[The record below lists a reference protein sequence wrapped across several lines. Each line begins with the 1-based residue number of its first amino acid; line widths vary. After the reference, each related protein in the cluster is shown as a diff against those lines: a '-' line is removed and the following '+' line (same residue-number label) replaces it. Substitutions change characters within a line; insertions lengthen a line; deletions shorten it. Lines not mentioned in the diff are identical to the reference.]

1 MFNFVREKRRLVQIV
16 LALIVLP
23 FALWGVDSYRH
34 GGDTASIAK
43 VNGEKISQQEFDSAL
58 EQQRQRMR
66 EMAGA
71 NFDPALF
78 DKPEVK
84 QSVLD
89 GLVAQYLLQQAAH
102 KAGLVVSDEQMAR
115 LIASVPAFQQEGKF
129 DKSRYEAALRAQG
142 MTPALFEYRV
152 RQDLTARQLTDAYAQ
167 NGFAAQSVAATL
179 IRLNEQARVVSL
191 AKWQTQAVPVTVT
204 EAEVQQYYAQHP
216 QEFQVPERAR
226 IEYVTFSVD
235 GLMEQVEAD
244 EREIKAYYE
253 EHLNEFGTP
262 EQRQAAHILIALP
275 KQAGDAEKAAAKAKA
290 ETVLQQVRKTPAK
303 FAELAKQY
311 SQDPGSAARG
321 GDLGFFGRGMMVKPF
336 EEAVFA
342 LKPGEISGLVQ
353 SDFGYHI
360 IRLTAVKAARTQPLE
375 EVKALISQRIK
386 FQKAS
391 DEFAELSE
399 KFSNIVY
406 EQSDTLKPA
415 AELVHAPLQTGVWLS
430 RDRTTSAQWGDKVV
444 QAVFSEDVLK
454 NGRNT
459 NPIEIAPNTLMA
471 ARVLEYQAASSRP
484 LAEVAGAIRANLQ
497 RQHAMQATA
506 QQGKALLARLQAG
519 DKVPVTWQKAETVSR
534 MQTGK
539 LSRNLVQAVLRA
551 NVSKLPAYVGLEE
564 GETGYVLARIEA
576 VKEAAPPDAAK
587 LERYTQQIR
596 QITGEELLTA
606 YLTELKREA
615 DISMKPFTVSE
626 K

>member
-1 MFNFVREKRRLVQIV
+1 MFDFVHEKKRLVQIV

-34 GGDTASIAK
+34 SGDTASVAK
-43 VNGEKISQQEFDSAL
+43 VNGDKISQQEFDNAL
-58 EQQRQRMR
+58 EQQRQRIR

-89 GLVAQYLLQQAAH
+89 GLVTQHLMWQAARE
-102 KAGLVVSDEQMAR
+102 AGLVVSDEQMAQ
-115 LIASVPAFQQEGKF
+115 LIASVPAFQKDGKF

-152 RQDLTARQLTDAYAQ
+152 RQDLTTRQLTDAYVQ
-167 NGFAAQSVAATL
+167 NGFVAQSVAANL

-191 AKWQTQAVPVTVT
+191 AKLDAKVDPAAVT
-204 EAEVQQYYAQHP
+204 EADVQQYYAQNA
-216 QEFQVPERAR
+216 QEFQMPERAR

-235 GLMEQVEAD
+235 ALMEQVEAD

-253 EHLNEFGTP
+253 DHLNEFGTP
-262 EQRQAAHILIALP
+262 EQRQAAHILIAVP
-275 KQAGDAEKAAAKAKA
+275 KQAGEAEKAAAKAKA
-290 ETVLQQVRKTPAK
+290 EEVLQQVRKAPAK

-336 EEAVFA
+336 EEATFA

-360 IRLTAVKAARTQPLE
+360 IKLTAVKAAKTQPLG

-391 DEFAELSE
+391 DKFAELSE

-415 AELVHAPLQTGVWLS
+415 AELVKAPLQTGVWLS
-430 RDRTTSAQWGDKVV
+430 RDKASAAQWGEKLV

-454 NGRNT
+454 NRRNT
-459 NPIEIAPNTLMA
+459 NPVEIAPNTLMA
-471 ARVLEYQAASSRP
+471 ARVVEYQAASTRP
-484 LAEVAGAIRANLQ
+484 LAEVAGAIRAQLQ
-497 RQHAMQATA
+497 RQRAVQGMV

-519 DKVPVTWQKAETVSR
+519 EKAAVAWQKPETVSR
-534 MQTGK
+534 MQSGK
-539 LSRNLVQAVLRA
+539 LSREVVQALLRA
-551 NVSKLPAYVGLEE
+551 DVSKLPAYVGLEDAQA
-564 GETGYVLARIEA
+564 GYVLARIEA
-576 VKEAAPPDAAK
+576 VKEAAPADATK

-596 QITGEELLTA
+596 QIAGEELLTA
-606 YLTELKREA
+606 YLADLKRQA
-615 DISMKPFTVSE
+615 DISMKSFTVSE